1 MASGEG
7 GVDTYAY
14 THMYTY
20 IHTCMDTMIY
30 IHIGGGRG
38 KVELR
43 GNGLG
48 WSVIQKESSHRRVRE
63 SKTCVHR
70 RVRESKSVCAPTH
83 IYTYWGEGRGV
94 YREGG
99 RELAQ
104 ETCLLALR
112 ETSKF
117 LLQKLNFLTQ
127 LFVF

>member
-1 MASGEG
+1 VASGEG
-7 GVDTYAY
+7 GVDTHAY

-63 SKTCVHR
+63 SK
-70 RVRESKSVCAPTH
+70 SVCAQESKREQECVRTH
-83 IYTYWGEGRGV
+83 SYIYVLGGGEGSV
-94 YREGG
+94 QGG
-99 RELAQ
+99 G
-104 ETCLLALR
+104 
-112 ETSKF
+112 
-117 LLQKLNFLTQ
+117 
-127 LFVF
+127 